1 MRISQALFA
10 LPLLS
15 VADALHFY
23 FESNEKRCFLEE
35 LPSQTIVE
43 GHYKAFLWNEN
54 EKQWK
59 KDEAMGIHVTVEEL
73 ATSHIVVDTRG
84 PPDGRFTFTSHEPG
98 DHNICLHSNIT
109 GGWLS
114 NEHIKM
120 YLDLSVGSSRFDNA
134 ADQTH
139 VTTLSSKIRELNSKV
154 ADIQREQRYMREVEA
169 NFRDASERTNARAV
183 WWSLLQIAVLIGAAV
198 WQMRHLKVYFEDKK
212 LR

>member
-1 MRISQALFA
+1 MND
-10 LPLLS
+10 
-15 VADALHFY
+15 V
-23 FESNEKRCFLEE
+23 
-35 LPSQTIVE
+35 
-43 GHYKAFLWNEN
+43 
-54 EKQWK
+54 
-59 KDEAMGIHVTVEEL
+59 
-73 ATSHIVVDTRG
+73 
-84 PPDGRFTFTSHEPG
+84 G

-120 YLDLSVGSSRFDNA
+120 YLDLTVGSSRFDNA
-134 ADQTH
+134 WVPSSFLAFLPLTLTLIRADQTH

-198 WQMRHLKVYFEDKK
+198 WQMRHLKVSLDF
-212 LR
+212 